1 MDAIDMI
8 SATETTFSI
17 LVPLQYAACIYMVVI
32 IAAGTSLNITSIV
45 RLIEAIKVSFVSLQW
60 QEY

>member
-1 MDAIDMI
+1 MDAINMI

-17 LVPLQYAACIYMVVI
+17 LVALQYAACIYMVLL

-45 RLIEAIKVSFVSLQW
+45 RLMEAIKVSFVSLQW

>member
-1 MDAIDMI
+1 MI
-8 SATETTFSI
+8 NATETAFSI
-17 LVPLQYAACIYMVVI
+17 LVPMQYAACFYMVVV
-32 IAAGTSLNITSIV
+32 IAAGTSLNITSVV